1 MQLTLKPTENQHGVL
16 SGAFIRGAFPADWL
30 REIASWETD
39 ATGMTC
45 YVISESMQSIRPHGL
60 FVVFR
65 NGKIPDA
72 SRVRS
77 PYKQVAGKLYLPFG
91 SELFPQ
97 AESDELRTLLFWDA
111 YVFHPSIGLLGFEK
125 SDAID
130 LKYLLHLPEPGTTGW
145 HFAHPGFPQPP
156 RLSQIELTGT
166 SPEALLDEL
175 KNEIQQKPITDLSKD
190 KPKTA
195 GDKLKSQVG
204 RGLLKTGL
212 AGLGAAKIGAG
223 VAAGVV
229 IFPFAFLGGLFGGGA
244 ASSSGGGYV
253 AGNTGRPFTI
263 SNDKPGLFERM
274 LSGMTGFF
282 DKVFGRTDRP
292 IKFVPGGNTPLQHDN
307 AGKPPRKPF
316 LPGFFTM
323 LENWMKRNL
332 DDIEKKRQEE
342 LDRLMRLF
350 EEDPDEALKYALPLD
365 SPYLNRG
372 TSPPSDQLTKRDTNF
387 NLGRIGGGSGGDT
400 WNTAGYHEKLREQYL
415 KAAEREIKAGRF
427 KKAAYIY
434 AELLH
439 DYSSAADVLIQGRF
453 YREAAALYI
462 KHLNNKPAAAECLE
476 KGGLYLEAI
485 KLYVELG
492 KHEKA
497 GDLYRQLELDDEARK
512 CYTVCVDEALKQNDY
527 IEASRLTREKLQERE
542 KARQLLLDGWNKA
555 HSQGENCL
563 LHFFNAREPESS
575 LTTAQEIRFI
585 YDHHVPKLRTHAFL
599 NVLVRVLQTN
609 KEEETEYVSRQ
620 LAYEIISNDAANGR
634 FGELQK
640 LEYFVK
646 KDRLVS
652 GDTNRFVLNQRN
664 VKPKLQLPAGN
675 FQLDQS
681 AHWLT
686 ARNYRNQFVAIGT
699 KAGALLVARG
709 NWNDQPEYNFTPAQQ
724 KPIGSAFLTA
734 DPRFTTRVILV
745 TDATDAGINAVNL
758 PVGGGYESSIHIE
771 NPTWLPKHLMGI
783 GISSANTLMTVSCP
797 GGYYTLSFFTENGT
811 LMKSRDIKS
820 NGETLKRLVNR
831 PVTAAELI
839 FRKEKYY
846 FYEYDE
852 LFSLDESGETVVYK
866 LPSEILA
873 IACTPNY
880 SPLRIVVATH
890 RGSMLVDPENFNSE
904 LTPVYFAEGFIARSV
919 QFIGEQYV
927 VLAGNR
933 EARIYAVSDRPRHI
947 RSITTESKICG
958 ILLTPRQHHLA
969 LLEENGRLLVHQITG

>member
-1 MQLTLKPTENQHGVL
+1 MQLTLKPTENQQGVL
-16 SGAFIRGAFPADWL
+16 CGAFIRGAFPADWL

-65 NGKIPDA
+65 HGKIPDE

-77 PYKQVAGKLYLPFG
+77 PYKQVAGKLFLPFG

-97 AESDELRTLLFWDA
+97 ADSDELRTLLFWDA

-212 AGLGAAKIGAG
+212 AGLGAAKVGAG

-229 IFPFAFLGGLFGGGA
+229 IFPFAFLGGLFGGGTGSA
-244 ASSSGGGYV
+244 SGGGYV
-253 AGNTGRPFTI
+253 SGNTGRPFTI
-263 SNDKPGLFERM
+263 SDEKPGLFERM

-282 DKVFGRTDRP
+282 DKLFGRNDRP
-292 IKFVPGGNTPLQHDN
+292 IKFVPGGKTPLQQDN
-307 AGKPPRKPF
+307 ASNAPRKPF
-316 LPGFFTM
+316 RFGLFIM

-332 DDIEKKRQEE
+332 DDIEKKREEE
-342 LDRLMRLF
+342 LERLMRMF
-350 EEDPDEALKYALPLD
+350 EENPDEALKYALPLD

-372 TSPPSDQLTKRDTNF
+372 KSQPSDQLSKRDTNF
-387 NLGRIGGGSGGDT
+387 NLGRIGGGGVGDT
-400 WNTAGYHEKLREQYL
+400 WNTGSYHEKLREQYL

-439 DYSSAADVLIQGRF
+439 DYSSAANVLIQGKF

-485 KLYVELG
+485 KLYIELG
-492 KHEKA
+492 KNEKA
-497 GDLYRQLELDDEARK
+497 GDLYRELELDDEARK
-512 CYTVCVDEALKQNDY
+512 CYTVCVEEALKQNDY
-527 IEASRLTREKLQERE
+527 IEASRITREKLEE
-542 KARQLLLDGWNKA
+542 PETARKLLLDGWTNQHTQA
-555 HSQGENCL
+555 ENCL
-563 LHFFNAREPESS
+563 LHFFNAREPQST
-575 LTTAQEIRFI
+575 LTTAQEIQFV
-585 YDHHVPKLRTHAFL
+585 YEHHVPQAKNHAFL
-599 NVLVRVLQTN
+599 NVLVRVLQTG
-609 KEEETEYVSRQ
+609 KDEETESVSRQ

-664 VKPKLQLPAGN
+664 VKPKVQLPAGN
-675 FQLDQS
+675 FQLDKS

-699 KAGALLVARG
+699 KAGALLVVRG
-709 NWNDQPEYNFTPAQQ
+709 NWSSEPEYHYSPARQELLT
-724 KPIGSAFLTA
+724 SAFLTA
-734 DPRFTTRVILV
+734 DPRFTTRVVLV
-745 TDATDAGINAVNL
+745 TDATDAGINAVKL
-758 PVGGGYESSIHIE
+758 PATGGFDSDIAIE
-771 NPTWLPKHLMGI
+771 NPTWLPRHLMGI
-783 GISSANTLMTVSCP
+783 GISSANTIMTVSCP
-797 GGYYTLSFFTENGT
+797 GGYYTLSYFTENGT
-811 LMKSRDIKS
+811 LLKSRDIKS

-846 FYEYDE
+846 FFEFDE
-852 LFSLDESGETVVYK
+852 LFSLDESGEATVFK
-866 LPSEILA
+866 LPSEILGV
-873 IACTPNY
+873 ACTPNY
-880 SPLRIVVATH
+880 SPLRIAVATN
-890 RGSMLVDPENFNSE
+890 RGSLLIDPENFNPD

-919 QFIGEQYV
+919 QFIGEQFV

-933 EARIYAVSDRPRHI
+933 EARIYAVGERPRHV
-947 RSITTESKICG
+947 RSITTDSKICS
-958 ILLTPRQHHLA
+958 ILLSPRQHHFA

>member
-1 MQLTLKPTENQHGVL
+1 MQLTLKPTENQQGVL

-65 NGKIPDA
+65 HGKIPDA
-72 SRVRS
+72 ARVRS
-77 PYKQVAGKLYLPFG
+77 PYKQVAGKLFLPFG

-145 HFAHPGFPQPP
+145 NFAHPGFPQPP

-166 SPEALLDEL
+166 SPEALLEEL

-190 KPKTA
+190 KPKTT

-229 IFPFAFLGGLFGGGA
+229 ILPFAFLGGLFGSGA
-244 ASSSGGGYV
+244 VGSSGGGYV

-263 SNDKPGLFERM
+263 SNDQPGLFERM
-274 LSGMTGFF
+274 LSGMAGFF

-292 IKFVPGGNTPLQHDN
+292 IKFVPGGNTPLQQDN

-316 LPGFFTM
+316 RLGFFTM

-350 EEDPDEALKYALPLD
+350 EENPDEALKYALPLD

-387 NLGRIGGGSGGDT
+387 NLGRIGGGGAGDT

-439 DYSSAADVLIQGRF
+439 DYSSAANVLIQGKF

-497 GDLYRQLELDDEARK
+497 GDLYSQLELHEDAQT
-512 CYTVCVDEALKQNDY
+512 CYTVCVENALMQHDY
-527 IEASRLTREKLQERE
+527 IEASRLTREKLQDPD
-542 KARQLLLDGWNKA
+542 KARLLLLDGWKHHQN
-555 HSQGENCL
+555 QGENCL
-563 LHFFNAREPESS
+563 LHFFNARDNGSA
-575 LTTAQEIRFI
+575 LTTAQEIQFVF
-585 YDHHVPKLRTHAFL
+585 DHHVPQVKKQAFL
-599 NVLVRVLQTN
+599 NVLVRVLQTH
-609 KEEETEYVSRQ
+609 KDVETEAVSRN
-620 LAYEIISNDAANGR
+620 LAYEIISSDAANGR
-634 FGELQK
+634 FGNLGK
-640 LEYFVK
+640 LEHFVK
-646 KDRLVS
+646 NDRLIS

-664 VKPKLQLPAGN
+664 VKPKMQLPAGN
-675 FQLDQS
+675 FQLDKT

-699 KAGALLVARG
+699 KAGSLLVVRG
-709 NWNDQPEYNFTPAQQ
+709 NWSDQPEYNYAPARQQ
-724 KPIGSAFLTA
+724 LFGNAFLTA
-734 DPRFTTRVILV
+734 DPRFTSRVILV
-745 TDATDAGINAVNL
+745 TDESDAGINTVKL
-758 PVGGGYESSIHIE
+758 PEGGGFESSIQIE

-783 GISSANTLMTVSCP
+783 GISGANTLMTVSCP
-797 GGYYTLSFFTENGT
+797 GGYYTLSYFTENGT
-811 LMKSRDIKS
+811 LLKSRDMKS
-820 NGETLKRLVNR
+820 NGEALKRLVNR
-831 PVTAAELI
+831 PVAATELI

-846 FYEYDE
+846 FYTFDE
-852 LFSLDESGETVVYK
+852 LFSLDENGEAAVFK
-866 LPSEILA
+866 LPSEILG

-880 SPLRIVVATH
+880 AALRIAVATN
-890 RGSMLVDPENFNSE
+890 RGSLLIDPENFNPDAV
-904 LTPVYFAEGFIARSV
+904 PVYFAEGFIARSV
-919 QFIGEQYV
+919 QFIGEAYV

-933 EARIYAVSDRPRHI
+933 EARIYAVSERPQHV
-947 RSITTESKICG
+947 RSITTDSKICS
-958 ILLTPRQHHLA
+958 ILLSPRQHHFA
-969 LLEENGRLLVHQITG
+969 LLEENGQLQVHQVTG